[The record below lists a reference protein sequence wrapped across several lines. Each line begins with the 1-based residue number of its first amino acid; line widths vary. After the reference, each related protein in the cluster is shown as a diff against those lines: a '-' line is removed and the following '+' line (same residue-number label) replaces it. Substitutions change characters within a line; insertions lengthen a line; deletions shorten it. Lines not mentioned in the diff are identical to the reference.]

1 MLSYGPERLAVWRRA
16 AQFVDRIVK
25 GARPSELPIELPTVF
40 ELVINRR
47 SANAMNLVVPSQLL
61 VLADRVID

>member
-1 MLSYGPERLAVWRRA
+1 VLSYGPERKAVWRRIA
-16 AQFVDRIVK
+16 HFVDRIVK
-25 GARPSELPIELPTVF
+25 GARPSELPVELPTVF

-47 SANAMNLVVPSQLL
+47 SANAMNLVVPNQLV